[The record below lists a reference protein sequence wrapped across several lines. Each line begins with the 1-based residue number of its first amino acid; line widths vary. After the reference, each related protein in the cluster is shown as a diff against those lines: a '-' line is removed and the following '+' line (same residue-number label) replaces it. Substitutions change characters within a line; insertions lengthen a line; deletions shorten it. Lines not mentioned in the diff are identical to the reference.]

1 MGNNE
6 RYFYLSGL
14 LSFSLFFIFAVFFI
28 LLLFK
33 SSHTT
38 SYALKKDTFIAVNV
52 VLNNETQIHPKK
64 QTAVLQPKK
73 TTSAENRNVDVN
85 DLFSDVW
92 TQKIDTTTQPKK
104 ANSKRIQE
112 IAKRIPTKKKTTASS
127 LSEKLQDIQEIKSS
141 AKQTTSSAQEVNE
154 YLAKIQAIVY
164 KNFYPPV
171 NSQGNVVR
179 VIIELDPFGKMRDFR
194 VLNYSGNEALNREVD
209 SMKQRLVSVLFPK
222 NPDNQQFRAIIN
234 LIPENKE

>member
-14 LSFSLFFIFAVFFI
+14 LSFSLFALFAVFFL

-33 SSHTT
+33 SSHAT

-52 VLNNETQIHPKK
+52 VLNNTKQTHPKK
-64 QTAVLQPKK
+64 QTATVQPKS
-73 TTSAENRNVDVN
+73 TPNAENKNVDVN

-92 TQKIDTTTQPKK
+92 TQKIDTTTKPKK
-104 ANSKRIQE
+104 VNSKRIQE
-112 IAKRIPTKKKTTASS
+112 IAKRIPTKKKSATSS
-127 LSEKLQDIQEIKSS
+127 LSEKLQDIQEVKSS
-141 AKQTTSSAQEVNE
+141 TKQTTSSAQEVNE

-164 KNFYPPV
+164 ENFYPPV

-179 VIIELDPFGKMRDFR
+179 VVIELDPFGKMRDFR
-194 VLNYSGNEALNREVD
+194 VLSYSGNEALNREVD